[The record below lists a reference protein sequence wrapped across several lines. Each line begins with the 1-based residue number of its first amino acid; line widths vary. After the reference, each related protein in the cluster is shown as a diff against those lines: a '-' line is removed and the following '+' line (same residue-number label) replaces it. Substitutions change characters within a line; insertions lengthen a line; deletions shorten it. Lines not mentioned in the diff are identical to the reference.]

1 MDKITS
7 DRWAITKVSKFDDD
21 QQYPKY
27 LPGRLTYSNGFH
39 CIFRTYNG
47 DLGILT
53 RDLYN
58 IDGGL
63 LSKNLTDTLTAID
76 KIKQGD
82 PKHLHVPSIQRHLEN
97 ALEILATHIPKAS
110 TLPMC
115 YSCSMKTKAPMSG
128 KLKYTATFIY
138 ILDMQ
143 LRIFL
148 EFMTKGEWEI

>member
-110 TLPMC
+110 KHIAHVLQLLDENESSDVWQIEV
-115 YSCSMKTKAPMSG
+115 YRNFY
-128 KLKYTATFIY
+128 LY
-138 ILDMQ
+138 IGHAIAH
-143 LRIFL
+143 IF
-148 EFMTKGEWEI
+148 GIHD